1 MPTTNFSTTLP
12 LASILPSE
20 CLLLVLGHLWDN
32 DYDLATRFFER
43 HSHRSIDYDQTRIY
57 HTLRARPISP
67 LHVCRSW
74 RQCAMPRYFRFSVV
88 DLISTDKPA
97 KQLLPWTLRFVDRLF
112 LCVAPA
118 ADDGYQNHTDR
129 AITNAQKLAHILPQA
144 LSHARVIGLCVIDS
158 QSTRAHVWQQQQQQ
172 QQSTTL
178 ALGSDLTGQ
187 NCDRHASSPIEELS
201 DLLSSRMPKLERIW
215 FQSSNWVSAQAC
227 TLVRTLTSPL
237 DNCRPACRITAIHL
251 AASNRRNADVI
262 DIIHQSA
269 QSLEFL
275 SLGHISGGILGD
287 ITHTANIIP
296 HQRQTAGR
304 SENND
309 DNGHA
314 PALPKRQVTYP
325 ALKRLLFAV
334 DANAHIFA
342 NLPNYRVCPFPNLV
356 DLHFDDSLSNGLPRE
371 EWYAP
376 LYDVF
381 LKHSGMKLR
390 RLTFPVVYNTQRTVS
405 ARNCP
410 LLVDLRHIKCCWAT
424 GPWGTVQNES
434 DSTRLLRATTSIST
448 LRRYIHPSYIAR
460 LSDMPANISCLSLS
474 HLDLYGWPLTLRNLA
489 WVLRTFNSLTTLK
502 VTLTRAIEWDNER
515 AHRGPHFDDSAPSV
529 GGYLDHEFSDN
540 VWSPVQ
546 QLTIGAADYGLALWE
561 RLYLLDLLRQLK
573 RLSMVS
579 LYSGAYAYVKTEN
592 EKCKVSLKSGCY
604 STRPIKARITNLD
617 SVGLSSQP
625 IAEPVAS
632 PPLNTAAS
640 LSPSITTRLV
650 SRAQATTTVSTLS
663 NPNNS
668 WHLIHRLLVGE

>member
-1 MPTTNFSTTLP
+1 MPTTNLSTTLP

-20 CLLLVLGHLWDN
+20 CLLLVLAYLWDN
-32 DYDLATRFFER
+32 DYSLAMRFFER
-43 HSHRSIDYDQTRIY
+43 HSHRSVDYDQTLIH
-57 HTLRARPISP
+57 HTLRARSISP

-88 DLISTDKPA
+88 DLITTDRPA
-97 KQLLPWTLRFVDRLF
+97 KQLLPWTLPLVDRLF

-118 ADDGYQNHTDR
+118 ADEDSQKRTDKPV
-129 AITNAQKLAHILPQA
+129 TNAQKLAHILPQA
-144 LSHARVIGLCVIDS
+144 LVHVRVLGLCVIDS
-158 QSTRAHVWQQQQQQ
+158 QSSRAQVWQQQQQQ

-178 ALGSDLTGQ
+178 ALGSDKTGRGH
-187 NCDRHASSPIEELS
+187 RHTLSPIEELA
-201 DLLSSRMPKLERIW
+201 DLLSSRLPKLERIW
-215 FQSSNWVSAQAC
+215 LQSSNWVSPQAC
-227 TLVRTLTSPL
+227 SLVRTLTSPL
-237 DNCRPACRITAIHL
+237 DNGRPACRMTAIHL

-262 DIIHQSA
+262 DIIQQSA

-287 ITHTANIIP
+287 ITHTTDITP
-296 HQRQTAGR
+296 HQRQPAGR
-304 SENND
+304 QENND
-309 DNGHA
+309 DEGHA
-314 PALPKRQVTYP
+314 PALTKRQVIYP
-325 ALKRLLFAV
+325 TLKRLLFAV
-334 DANAHIFA
+334 DANAHLYA
-342 NLPNYRVCPFPNLV
+342 NLPNYRVCPFPNLLE
-356 DLHFDDSLSNGLPRE
+356 LHFDDSLSNGLPRE

-381 LKHSGMKLR
+381 LKHSAMKLR

-424 GPWGTVQNES
+424 GPWGAVHNES

-448 LRRYIHPSYIAR
+448 LRRYTHPSYIAR
-460 LSDMPANISCLSLS
+460 LSDMPANISCLSLN

-489 WVLRTFNSLTTLK
+489 WVLRTFTSLTTLK
-502 VTLTRAIEWDNER
+502 VTLTRAIEWDSER

-529 GGYLDHEFSDN
+529 GGYLDNEFTDI
-540 VWSPVQ
+540 VWSPIQ

-561 RLYLLDLLRQLK
+561 RQYLLGLLRQL
-573 RLSMVS
+573 RFLSVVS

-592 EKCKVSLKSGCY
+592 EKSKVPPKPGCY

-617 SVGLSSQP
+617 SIGLSSQP
-625 IAEPVAS
+625 ISEPLVAI
-632 PPLNTAAS
+632 PLNTVPS
-640 LSPSITTRLV
+640 SSPPITTRIV
-650 SRAQATTTVSTLS
+650 SRAQATTSVSTLS